1 MSTNTLTEFNEIKKK
16 WSEYAVTGSAS
27 DKIYAAAPILNED
40 ELRKELRDTDD
51 ARDFVDRFGIPPLS
65 AVDEAKEI
73 MEISCKEGCLV
84 PAQLE
89 KIRSVLV
96 AVKRLKAYLL
106 RGKDYDNSLSY
117 YELNLESMDGL
128 CEEIELQIRGGE
140 VDDRASKELMRLR
153 NEIAEYDSKMK
164 QKAEQVMKANKTC
177 LADNFYTVRNGRVC
191 IPVKKDFRYRIEGSA
206 IDKSSTGSTVF
217 VEPAAVSKLYEQQQL
232 VKIDEENE
240 VYRILYTLTAMVAEG
255 RDAMEENMRVIEKL
269 DYIFS
274 KGRLS
279 AAMGAN
285 TPEINTDRIIE
296 IVKGRHPLMSA
307 DIAVPLDFSI
317 GGNTRGLVITGP
329 NTGGKTVAI
338 KTMALVCMMAQ
349 CGLHVTAERANV
361 CMNSS
366 FLCDI
371 GDGQNL
377 TENLS
382 TFSAHIKNVMSIIDA
397 VDQDSLV
404 IMDELG
410 SGTDPAEGM
419 GIAIAILE
427 ELRKSGCLFFVTTH
441 YPEVKEYA
449 LKTSS
454 IINARMEFNK
464 DTLQPTYRL
473 IVGEAGE
480 SCAFFIAKK
489 LGMPDYMLEN
499 ARKAAYGDC
508 QFGEVKI
515 TYKTS
520 RIKKHKNVASD
531 VSLTQK
537 FSIGDSVY
545 VMPDMKIGIVCEPV
559 NEQGILRVQMP
570 DGKIYINHKRVR
582 LHVPAT
588 QLYPDDY
595 DFSIIFD
602 TVENRKLRH
611 DMDRKFTK
619 GKIYVE

>member
-27 DKIYAAAPILNED
+27 DKIYTAAPILNED

-317 GGNTRGLVITGP
+317 GGNTRGVVITGP

-349 CGLHVTAERANV
+349 CGLHITAERANV